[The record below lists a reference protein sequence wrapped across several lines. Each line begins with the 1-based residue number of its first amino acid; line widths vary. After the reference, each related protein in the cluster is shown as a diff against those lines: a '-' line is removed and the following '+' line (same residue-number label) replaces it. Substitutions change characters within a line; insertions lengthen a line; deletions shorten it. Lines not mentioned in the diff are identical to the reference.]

1 MQSLPEVQSGVQS
14 LPEVVLGLVL
24 DFVGLNASAAAC
36 CPCWLAAYRAHL
48 TSVHFSSAIAARV
61 TNADLARL
69 AGAGFGA
76 VTSLRLHHGIALT
89 DVGLAC
95 LFAPPGEG
103 GAAAP
108 PPSPRFAATLTRV
121 DLTST
126 FGATDATLKA
136 VSNACGALRSLVVSG
151 CGKMSDSGLRHLA
164 AGPAA
169 RDGVLR
175 ALHLASF
182 NHSWD
187 FFGDR
192 GMRFVARGVGA
203 LTELDVS
210 GNHGLTARGVGAL
223 AGLRELER
231 LRARGCEQASA
242 EWCEL
247 LAAGAPALRELDLR
261 KNLHLGA
268 RDARAP
274 FLAAGRAALVVVLVD
289 DADETDDGA
298 TVGDSARGF
307 EDRVFGAM
315 PREARIFG
323 NVQSRV
329 TYAGVDG
336 DVLATHQ
343 QYGGRPDKAGCY
355 K

>member
-1 MQSLPEVQSGVQS
+1 MHGVQS
-14 LPEVVLGLVL
+14 LPEVVLGHVL
-24 DFVGLNASAAAC
+24 DFAGLNASAAAC
-36 CPCWLAAYRAHL
+36 CPAWLAAYRAHL
-48 TSVHFSSAIAARV
+48 TSVHFSSAVAARV

-69 AGAGFGA
+69 ARAGFGA
-76 VTSLRLHHGIALT
+76 VASLRLHHGIALT

-95 LFAPPGEG
+95 LFAPPPG
-103 GAAAP
+103 GAAA
-108 PPSPRFAATLTRV
+108 SARPRFAATLTRV

-126 FGATDATLKA
+126 FGATDATLRA
-136 VSNACGALRSLVVSG
+136 VSNACGALRTLVVSG

-169 RDGVLR
+169 RDGSLR
-175 ALHLASF
+175 ELHLASF

-192 GMRFVARGVGA
+192 GMRFLARGVGA
-203 LTELDVS
+203 LAELDVS

-223 AGLRELER
+223 AGLRALAR
-231 LRARGCEQASA
+231 LAARGCEQASA
-242 EWCEL
+242 EWCAL

-274 FLAAGRAALVVVLVD
+274 FAAAGRGALVAVLVD
-289 DADETDDGA
+289 DADEADDGA
-298 TVGDSARGF
+298 AVGACARGF

-323 NVQSRV
+323 HVQSRA

-336 DVLATHQ
+336 DVLGTYQ